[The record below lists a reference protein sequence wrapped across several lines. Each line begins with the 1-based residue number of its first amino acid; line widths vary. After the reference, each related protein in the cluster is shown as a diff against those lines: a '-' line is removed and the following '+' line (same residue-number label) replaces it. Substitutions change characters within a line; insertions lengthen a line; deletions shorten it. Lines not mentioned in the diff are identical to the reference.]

1 MSLLD
6 QASLVLVP
14 SAIKTGEV
22 LVQKPLPNKFSDE
35 TGNYDGNDPQGSAN
49 LTFTRNSNA
58 TRVDADGLVEK
69 VRTNSLLQSNSFD
82 TTWLNAAT
90 TETGGQ
96 AGYDGSN
103 DAWRIDKSNTGA
115 YIIQTISVSGINT
128 FSVYAKAGT
137 LNWIRLN
144 INFTSGT
151 DPIVYFDLANGAI
164 GSTPAGQIDAKI
176 ESVGNGWYRCSVAG
190 NGTIQDVRFFPAN
203 ADNDVSGTSGNIYIQ
218 DAQLEQGLVATS
230 YIETTTTAMSEF
242 AGVTASSV
250 ADVPRLDYSG
260 GSCPSLLLEPQRTN
274 LVENSEY
281 LSASSWGATRCTIS
295 TNTSDTLSPEG
306 VLNAAK
312 MVSTNSSESYVQDN
326 VTVTTSGVF
335 SFFAKKGDLD
345 YCHSLI
351 WDLTANGRR
360 QWFNLATG
368 TVGSTTVFG
377 SGYDKVD
384 AGMEDYGNG
393 WWRCW
398 FAWNNGGAS
407 SGVRVNI
414 SSADSDINS
423 PVDSYGYFYGCQVES
438 GVSYPTSYIPTNGTA
453 VTRLADSASRTN
465 IANLIGQTEGTLF
478 AEMAFAR
485 NKGTSSP
492 FKIERISLSDG
503 TDTNRVFIGNTTTAN
518 EIQAFVRNAT
528 GISFNETVSVADITS
543 TNKIALKYKA
553 NDFAL
558 WINGVEVASSTS
570 LSYIPANLSNF
581 QFAGAS
587 SLTLY
592 AYEGTANQVILFPTA
607 LTDAQ
612 LVELT
617 TL

>member
-1 MSLLD
+1 MSSFFD
-6 QASLVLVP
+6 DASLVTIP
-14 SAIKTGEV
+14 SGYKDGKV
-22 LVQKPLPNKFSDE
+22 YSVKPTSGAGD
-35 TGNYDGNDPQGSAN
+35 

-58 TRVDADGLVEK
+58 TRVDANGLVEK
-69 VRTNSLLQSNSFD
+69 VRENLVLHSNDFS
-82 TTWLNAAT
+82 NAAWVKNNASAT
-90 TETGGQ
+90 SGQ
-96 AGYDGSN
+96 AGYDGTSN
-103 DAWRIDKSNTGA
+103 GWLFTSLAAANSSFQQIYAGTT
-115 YIIQTISVSGINT
+115 QVQT
-128 FSVYAKAGT
+128 FSVYLKAGT
-137 LNWIRLN
+137 ANWVRLN
-144 INFTSGT
+144 LSGAGNHYFDIQNGVVGTSGT
-151 DPIVYFDLANGAI
+151 
-164 GSTPAGQIDAKI
+164 AGLMPKI
-176 ESVGNGWYRCSVAG
+176 TAAGNGYYRCSITNTTGNSVNSIYVFASASDGVLSTSAG
-190 NGTIQDVRFFPAN
+190 DTF
-203 ADNDVSGTSGNIYIQ
+203 YIQ
-218 DAQLEQGLVATS
+218 AAQREATNFGPTA
-230 YIETTTTAMSEF
+230 YIPTTTTAMSEF

-260 GSCPSLLLEPQRTN
+260 GATCPSLLLEPQRTN

-368 TVGSTTVFG
+368 TVGGTTVFG

-438 GVSYPTSYIPTNGTA
+438 GVSYPTSYIPTYGTT
-453 VTRLADSASRTN
+453 VTRLADDSYLLQTPTDADTFTYFFEVEAPDFASGGGDLLLENAAGSSQVRVYLNNSSTGLLRLRTDN
-465 IANLIGQTEGTLF
+465 PAYNYDHTY
-478 AEMAFAR
+478 A
-485 NKGTSSP
+485 
-492 FKIERISLSDG
+492 SL
-503 TDTNRVFIGNTTTAN
+503 
-518 EIQAFVRNAT
+518 
-528 GISFNETVSVADITS
+528 GISVGDTL
-543 TNKIALKYKA
+543 KIALSI
-553 NDFAL
+553 N
-558 WINGVEVASSTS
+558 NGVMKGFVNGVLETTAVAATISFGKMHYRPITNIV
-570 LSYIPANLSNF
+570 LKQAVYF
-581 QFAGAS
+581 D
-587 SLTLY
+587 Y
-592 AYEGTANQVILFPTA
+592 AIS
-607 LTDAQ
+607 DADAIN
-612 LVELT
+612 LT